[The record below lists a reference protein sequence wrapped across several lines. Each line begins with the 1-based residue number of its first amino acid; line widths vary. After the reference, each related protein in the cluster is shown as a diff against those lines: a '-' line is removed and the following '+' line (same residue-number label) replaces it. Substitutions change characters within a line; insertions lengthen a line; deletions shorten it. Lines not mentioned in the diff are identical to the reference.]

1 MTADALK
8 STSITNLDATPV
20 VQNTAGQGAPGA
32 LKMVDD
38 YVTPTAAGLADTTST
53 YKMVRV
59 PTTIKLKELR
69 LFCTTAIDSGSPS
82 LTVDVGLY
90 YSDSTTDGTPAA
102 LQGTAVASFD
112 NGFADAAPFGY
123 STNMDINVLT
133 NFSPD
138 KREKQ
143 LWDAAGLTTDPGGYF
158 DIVVSV
164 EAAANTAASH
174 PVGLSAKYVW

>member
-8 STSITNLDATPV
+8 SASITNLDATPV

-38 YVTPTAAGLADTTST
+38 VVTPTALGLADTTST

-69 LFCTTAIDSGSPS
+69 LFVTTAIDSGSPS

-90 YSDSTTDGTPAA
+90 YSDSTVDGTPSA
-102 LQGTAVASFD
+102 LQGTAVND
-112 NGFADAAPFGY
+112 NLFADAIAFGY
-123 STNMDINVLT
+123 TTNMDINVLT

-143 LWDAAGLTTDPGGYF
+143 LWDAAGLSTDPGGMF
-158 DIVVSV
+158 DIVVTV

-174 PVGLSAKYVW
+174 PMGLSAKYVW